1 MPMAKD
7 IASAAIKELQGLKD
21 KDIIQ
26 NSILADELDNVISRL
41 KDKSFRLAVV
51 GEFSSGK
58 STFLNAILKR
68 DLLKHGAVETTAT
81 LTQIDNIAKDQNG
94 DTFDVQ
100 YNNGK
105 EEKNLPIEKLTDY
118 TVTSSKVISVADE
131 VKKVVL
137 RTHIFDVDYPVS
149 LIDTPGLNG
158 VADNHREKTLNEI
171 KNAHA
176 CIYLLQVRGVNKSD
190 ADFIKYLSEYQK
202 NILFV
207 QNFIDELHDLEGETP
222 EQKIAAQRKILEEIF
237 KDSPDVNFDILGV
250 SARNALIAQD
260 KEAFPKYS
268 DEERKELMESSR
280 FETLLAKVQKLIKE
294 NLRAKKQQKDA
305 IQVALRILDQMHDI
319 AEIKIEQQKTDAL
332 ESGQYGKVKYY
343 TLLEEKLQKNKDK
356 YIKNIKNYVS
366 VEASDLK
373 RISDKKVVNDL
384 EEFRDEIEK
393 GIDDKL
399 QSDLR
404 LRKDELADFVY
415 NGELS
420 RKISQAIY
428 KVSQDLNVL
437 LSSGLQNIQDGAMMR
452 IEEYLGGTKVSVKT
466 EWGMLPKIV
475 ENDDTSILKD
485 GIKDKEREIEEL
497 KSQNNQIETEQQQ
510 LIDEYNKNR
519 LEMDEERGKLD
530 NLKVDYDQKIVN
542 LGSKPRIKRKQ
553 VTKTIEHTRGGLFG
567 RVLDF
572 FGTKTE
578 TYTETV
584 TNSKERDEWI
594 NKKNKIERE
603 YFSKQEQV
611 NLALANLNMKQQML
625 EDRSKELSNE
635 QDRVRAEIEA
645 QELAVKNEKELL
657 EVQKN
662 EARRE
667 YLDNIKKIAIKQL
680 TEHFNTV
687 SENLRTN
694 VASMLSDG
702 EQTITT
708 KALNIFNERFTER
721 LNEIKRS
728 LSEDNNTINENRL
741 NIDRTEIEKVIRNLE
756 ELV

>member
-1 MPMAKD
+1 MVKD
-7 IASAAIKELQGLKD
+7 IASTAIKELQGLKD

-58 STFLNAILKR
+58 STFLNAILKK

-81 LTQIDNIAKDQNG
+81 LTQIDNIAKGQND

-105 EEKNLPIEKLTDY
+105 EEKNLPIEKLQDY
-118 TVTSSKVISVADE
+118 TITSSKVISVADE

-260 KEAFPKYS
+260 KKAFPKYS

-280 FETLLAKVQKLIKE
+280 FETLLAEVQRLIKE

-373 RISDKKVVNDL
+373 RISDKKVVNYL

-404 LRKDELADFVY
+404 MRKDELADFVY

-420 RKISQAIY
+420 RKISQSIY

-452 IEEYLGGTKVSVKT
+452 IEEYLGGTKVAVKT
-466 EWGMLPKIV
+466 EWGALPKIV
-475 ENDDTSILKD
+475 ETDDTSILKD

-497 KSQNNQIETEQQQ
+497 KSQNNQIETEQRQ
-510 LIDEYNKNR
+510 LIDECKQNR

-530 NLKVDYDQKIVN
+530 NLKIDYDQKIFN
-542 LGSKPRIKRKQ
+542 LGSKPRFERKQ
-553 VTKTIEHTRGGLFG
+553 VTKTREIKRGGLFG
-567 RVLDF
+567 GILDF

-584 TNSKERDEWI
+584 TNSKERNKWI
-594 NKKNKIERE
+594 NKRNKIEQE

-625 EDRSKELSNE
+625 KDRSKELSGE
-635 QDRVRAEIEA
+635 QDRIRAAIKA
-645 QELAVKNEKELL
+645 QESRVKNEKELL
-657 EVQKN
+657 EVQRNK
-662 EARRE
+662 ARRE
-667 YLDNIKKIAIKQL
+667 HLNNIKKIAIKQL

-687 SENLRTN
+687 SENLRIN
-694 VASMLSDG
+694 IASMLSDG

-728 LSEDNNTINENRL
+728 LSEDKNTINENKL
-741 NIDRTEIEKVIRNLE
+741 NIDRAVIEKVMRNLE

>member
-1 MPMAKD
+1 MVKD
-7 IASAAIKELQGLKD
+7 IASTAIKELQGLKD

-58 STFLNAILKR
+58 STFLNAILKK

-81 LTQIDNIAKDQNG
+81 LTQIDNITKYQND

-100 YNNGK
+100 YINGE
-105 EEKNLPIEKLTDY
+105 EEKNLPIEKLKDY

-222 EQKIAAQRKILEEIF
+222 EQKIEAQRKILEEIF
-237 KDSPDVNFDILGV
+237 KDSPDVHFDILGV

-260 KEAFPKYS
+260 KETFPNIS
-268 DEERKELMESSR
+268 DEERKKLMESSR
-280 FETLLAKVQKLIKE
+280 FETLLAEVQRLIKE
-294 NLRAKKQQKDA
+294 NLKAKRQQKDA
-305 IQVALRILDQMHDI
+305 IKVALRILDQMHDI
-319 AEIKIEQQKTDAL
+319 AEIKIEQQKADAL
-332 ESGQYGKVKYY
+332 ESGEYGKVKYY

-366 VEASDLK
+366 VEVSDLK
-373 RISDKKVVNDL
+373 RISNKKVENDL
-384 EEFRDEIEK
+384 EEFRNEIEK

-404 LRKDELADFVY
+404 MRKDDLADFVY

-452 IEEYLGGTKVSVKT
+452 IEEYLGGAKVSVKT
-466 EWGMLPKIV
+466 EWKTIPKI
-475 ENDDTSILKD
+475 DQKKD
-485 GIKDKEREIEEL
+485 SAIKNEIELGEL
-497 KSQNNQIETEQQQ
+497 EIERLKMQGRQIENEQRR
-510 LIDEYNKNR
+510 LIDDYQQNR
-519 LEMDEERGKLD
+519 EEINEKQQNLD
-530 NLKVDYDQKIVN
+530 DLRLDYDQKIIS
-542 LGSKPRIKRKQ
+542 LGAKPSVERKQ
-553 VTKTIEHTRGGLFG
+553 ITKTRERYRGGIGFLDA
-567 RVLDF
+567 VL
-572 FGTKTE
+572 GPKIE
-578 TYTETV
+578 EYTETV
-584 TNSKERDEWI
+584 TDSTKRDSWI
-594 NKKNKIERE
+594 NKKNKVESD
-603 YFSKQEQV
+603 YHSKQERV
-611 NLALANLNMKQQML
+611 NMAINDLNMKQQL
-625 EDRSKELSNE
+625 LDDKTRELSSK
-635 QDRVRAEIEA
+635 QGRVKDAIKM
-645 QELAVKNEKELL
+645 QEKTLAMQKELL
-657 EVQKN
+657 EKQKKV
-662 EARRE
+662 ARRE
-667 YLDNIKKIAIKQL
+667 YLDNIKKIANNQI
-680 TEHFNTV
+680 TEHFDIV
-687 SENLRTN
+687 SVDFRTN
-694 VASMLSDG
+694 TSNMLGDG

-708 KALNIFNERFTER
+708 RALNIFNERFADR
-721 LNEIKRS
+721 INEIKRS
-728 LSEDNNTINENRL
+728 LSEDKNMINENKL
-741 NIDRTEIEKVIRNLE
+741 NIDRVEIEKVMQNLE

>member
-1 MPMAKD
+1 MVKD
-7 IASAAIKELQGLKD
+7 IASTAIKELQGLKD

-58 STFLNAILKR
+58 STFLNAILKK

-81 LTQIDNIAKDQNG
+81 LTQIDNIAKGQNE
-94 DTFDVQ
+94 DTFDVK
-100 YNNGK
+100 YINGG
-105 EEKNLPIEKLTDY
+105 EEKNLPIGKLKDY

-222 EQKIAAQRKILEEIF
+222 EQKIEAQRKILEEIF
-237 KDSPDVNFDILGV
+237 KDSPDVHFDILGV

-260 KEAFPKYS
+260 KETFPNIS
-268 DEERKELMESSR
+268 DEKRKELMESSR
-280 FETLLAKVQKLIKE
+280 FETLLAEVQRLIKE
-294 NLRAKKQQKDA
+294 NLKAKKQQKDA
-305 IQVALRILDQMHDI
+305 IKVALRILDQMHDI
-319 AEIKIEQQKTDAL
+319 AEIKIKQQKADAL
-332 ESGQYGKVKYY
+332 ESGEYGKVKYY

-373 RISDKKVVNDL
+373 RISNKKVENDL
-384 EEFRDEIEK
+384 AEFHDKIEK
-393 GIDDKL
+393 DMDNKL
-399 QSDLR
+399 QSDLKMK
-404 LRKDELADFVY
+404 KDDLADFVY

-428 KVSQDLNVL
+428 KVSQDLNIL

-452 IEEYLGGTKVSVKT
+452 IEEYLGGAKVSVKT
-466 EWGMLPKIV
+466 EWKTLPKIDQK
-475 ENDDTSILKD
+475 NDSA
-485 GIKDKEREIEEL
+485 IKNEIELGEL
-497 KSQNNQIETEQQQ
+497 EIKRLKMQGRQIENEQRQLINDYQQNREEINEQQQ
-510 LIDEYNKNR
+510 NLADLR
-519 LEMDEERGKLD
+519 L
-530 NLKVDYDQKIVN
+530 DYDQKIIS
-542 LGSKPRIKRKQ
+542 LGAKPSVERRQI
-553 VTKTIEHTRGGLFG
+553 TKTRKRYRGGIGFWDA
-567 RVLDF
+567 VL
-572 FGTKTE
+572 GPKSE
-578 TYTETV
+578 EYTETV
-584 TNSKERDEWI
+584 TDSTKRDSWI
-594 NKKNKIERE
+594 NKKNKVESD
-603 YFSKQEQV
+603 YHSKQEQV
-611 NLALANLNMKQQML
+611 NMAINDLNMKQQL
-625 EDRSKELSNE
+625 LDDRTRELSSK
-635 QDRVRAEIEA
+635 QDRV
-645 QELAVKNEKELL
+645 KNTIKMQKETIAMQKELL
-657 EVQKN
+657 EKQKKV
-662 EARRE
+662 ARRE
-667 YLDNIKKIAIKQL
+667 YLDNIKKIARNQL
-680 TEHFNTV
+680 TEHFNAV
-687 SENLRTN
+687 SVDLRTN
-694 VASMLSDG
+694 IVNMLGDG

-708 KALNIFNERFTER
+708 KALNIFNERFADR
-721 LNEIKRS
+721 INEIKRS
-728 LSEDNNTINENRL
+728 LSEDKNTINKNKL
-741 NIDRTEIEKVIRNLE
+741 NIDRAEIEKVMKNLE

>member
-1 MPMAKD
+1 MVKD
-7 IASAAIKELQGLKD
+7 IASTAIKELQGLKD

-58 STFLNAILKR
+58 STFLNAILKK

-81 LTQIDNIAKDQNG
+81 LTQIDNITKYQND

-100 YNNGK
+100 YINGE
-105 EEKNLPIEKLTDY
+105 EEKNLPIEKLKDY

-222 EQKIAAQRKILEEIF
+222 EQKIEAQRKILEEIF
-237 KDSPDVNFDILGV
+237 KDSPDVHFDILGV

-260 KEAFPKYS
+260 KETFPNIS
-268 DEERKELMESSR
+268 DEERKKLMESSR
-280 FETLLAKVQKLIKE
+280 FETLLAEVQRLIKE
-294 NLRAKKQQKDA
+294 NLKAKRQQKDA
-305 IQVALRILDQMHDI
+305 IKVALRILDQMHDI
-319 AEIKIEQQKTDAL
+319 AEIKIEQQKADAL
-332 ESGQYGKVKYY
+332 ESGEYGKVKYY

-373 RISDKKVVNDL
+373 RISNKKVENDL
-384 EEFRDEIEK
+384 EEFRNEIEK

-404 LRKDELADFVY
+404 MRKDDLADFVY

-452 IEEYLGGTKVSVKT
+452 IEEYLGGAKVSVKT
-466 EWGMLPKIV
+466 EWKTIPKI
-475 ENDDTSILKD
+475 NQKKD
-485 GIKDKEREIEEL
+485 SAIKNEIELGEL
-497 KSQNNQIETEQQQ
+497 EIERLKMQGRQIENEQRR
-510 LIDEYNKNR
+510 LIDDYQQNR
-519 LEMDEERGKLD
+519 EEINEKQQNLD
-530 NLKVDYDQKIVN
+530 DLRLDYDQKIIS
-542 LGSKPRIKRKQ
+542 LGAKPSVERKQ
-553 VTKTIEHTRGGLFG
+553 ITKTRERYRGGTGFLDTIFG
-567 RVLDF
+567 P
-572 FGTKTE
+572 KIE
-578 TYTETV
+578 EYTETV
-584 TNSKERDEWI
+584 PDSTKRDSWI
-594 NKKNKIERE
+594 NKKNKVESD
-603 YFSKQEQV
+603 YHSKQERV
-611 NLALANLNMKQQML
+611 NMAINDLNMKQQL
-625 EDRSKELSNE
+625 LDDKTRELSSK
-635 QDRVRAEIEA
+635 QGRVKDAIKM
-645 QELAVKNEKELL
+645 QEKTLAMQKELL
-657 EVQKN
+657 EKQKKV
-662 EARRE
+662 ARRE
-667 YLDNIKKIAIKQL
+667 YLDNIKKIANKQI
-680 TEHFNTV
+680 TEHFDIV
-687 SENLRTN
+687 SVDFRTN
-694 VASMLSDG
+694 ISNMLGDG

-708 KALNIFNERFTER
+708 RALNIFNERFADR
-721 LNEIKRS
+721 INEIKRS
-728 LSEDNNTINENRL
+728 LSEDKNMINENKL
-741 NIDRTEIEKVIRNLE
+741 NIDRAEIEKVMQNLE

>member
-1 MPMAKD
+1 MVKD
-7 IASAAIKELQGLKD
+7 IASTAIKELQGLKD

-58 STFLNAILKR
+58 STFLNAILKK

-81 LTQIDNIAKDQNG
+81 LTQIDNIAKGQND

-105 EEKNLPIEKLTDY
+105 EEKNLPIEKLQDY
-118 TVTSSKVISVADE
+118 TITSSKVISVADE

-260 KEAFPKYS
+260 KKAFPKYS
-268 DEERKELMESSR
+268 DEERKELMKSSR
-280 FETLLAKVQKLIKE
+280 FETLLAEVQRLIKE
-294 NLRAKKQQKDA
+294 NLKAKKQQKDT
-305 IQVALRILDQMHDI
+305 IKVALRILDQMHDI
-319 AEIKIEQQKTDAL
+319 AEIKIKQQKADAL
-332 ESGQYGKVKYY
+332 ESGEYGKVKYY
-343 TLLEEKLQKNKDK
+343 TLLEEKLKKNKDK
-356 YIKNIKNYVS
+356 YIKNIKNYVN
-366 VEASDLK
+366 VEVSDLK
-373 RISDKKVVNDL
+373 RISNKKVENDL
-384 EEFRDEIEK
+384 VEFHDKIEK
-393 GIDDKL
+393 DMDNKL
-399 QSDLR
+399 QSDLKMK
-404 LRKDELADFVY
+404 KDDLADFVY

-428 KVSQDLNVL
+428 KVSQDLNIL

-452 IEEYLGGTKVSVKT
+452 IEEYLGGAKVSVKT
-466 EWGMLPKIV
+466 EWKNLPKIDQK
-475 ENDDTSILKD
+475 NNSA
-485 GIKDKEREIEEL
+485 IKNEIELGEL
-497 KSQNNQIETEQQQ
+497 EIERLKMQGRQIENEQRR
-510 LIDEYNKNR
+510 LIDDYQQNR
-519 LEMDEERGKLD
+519 EEINEKQQNLD
-530 NLKVDYDQKIVN
+530 DLRLDYDQKIIS
-542 LGSKPRIKRKQ
+542 LGAKPSVERKQ
-553 VTKTIEHTRGGLFG
+553 ITKTRERYRGGLGF
-567 RVLDF
+567 LDTIL
-572 FGTKTE
+572 GPKIE
-578 TYTETV
+578 EYTETV
-584 TNSKERDEWI
+584 PDSTKRDSWI
-594 NKKNKIERE
+594 NKKNKVESDYHSNQER
-603 YFSKQEQV
+603 V
-611 NLALANLNMKQQML
+611 NMAINDLNMKQQL
-625 EDRSKELSNE
+625 LDDKTRELSSK
-635 QDRVRAEIEA
+635 QSRVKDAIKM
-645 QELAVKNEKELL
+645 QEKTLAMQKELL
-657 EVQKN
+657 EKQKKV
-662 EARRE
+662 ARRE
-667 YLDNIKKIAIKQL
+667 YLDNIKKIANKQL
-680 TEHFNTV
+680 TEHFDIV
-687 SENLRTN
+687 SVDFRTN
-694 VASMLSDG
+694 TANMLGDG

-708 KALNIFNERFTER
+708 RALNIFNERFADR
-721 LNEIKRS
+721 INEIKRS
-728 LSEDNNTINENRL
+728 LSEDKNMINENKL
-741 NIDRTEIEKVIRNLE
+741 NIDRAEIEKVMQNLE

>member
-1 MPMAKD
+1 MVKD
-7 IASAAIKELQGLKD
+7 IASTAIKELQGLKD

-58 STFLNAILKR
+58 STFLNAILKK

-81 LTQIDNIAKDQNG
+81 LTQIDNIAKGQNE

-100 YNNGK
+100 YVNGG
-105 EEKNLPIEKLTDY
+105 EEKNLPIGKLKDY

-222 EQKIAAQRKILEEIF
+222 EQKIEAQRKILEEIF
-237 KDSPDVNFDILGV
+237 KDSPDVHFDILGV

-260 KEAFPKYS
+260 KETFPNIS
-268 DEERKELMESSR
+268 DEKRKELMESSR
-280 FETLLAKVQKLIKE
+280 FETLLAEVQRLIKE
-294 NLRAKKQQKDA
+294 NLKAKKQQKDA
-305 IQVALRILDQMHDI
+305 IKVALRILDQMHDI
-319 AEIKIEQQKTDAL
+319 AEIKIKQQKADAL
-332 ESGQYGKVKYY
+332 ESGEYGKVKYY

-373 RISDKKVVNDL
+373 RISNKKVENDL
-384 EEFRDEIEK
+384 EEFRNEIEK

-404 LRKDELADFVY
+404 MRKDDLADFVY

-452 IEEYLGGTKVSVKT
+452 IEEYLGGAKVSVKT
-466 EWGMLPKIV
+466 EWKTIPKI
-475 ENDDTSILKD
+475 DQKKD
-485 GIKDKEREIEEL
+485 SAIKNEIELGEL
-497 KSQNNQIETEQQQ
+497 EIERLKMQGRQIENEQRR
-510 LIDEYNKNR
+510 LIDDYQQNR
-519 LEMDEERGKLD
+519 EEINEKQQNLD
-530 NLKVDYDQKIVN
+530 DLRLDYDQKIIS
-542 LGSKPRIKRKQ
+542 LGAKPSVERKQ
-553 VTKTIEHTRGGLFG
+553 ITKTRERYRGGLGF
-567 RVLDF
+567 LDTIL
-572 FGTKTE
+572 GPKIE
-578 TYTETV
+578 EYTETV
-584 TNSKERDEWI
+584 PDSTKRDSWI
-594 NKKNKIERE
+594 NKKNKVESD
-603 YFSKQEQV
+603 YHSKQERV
-611 NLALANLNMKQQML
+611 NMAINDLNMKQQL
-625 EDRSKELSNE
+625 LDDKTRELSSK
-635 QDRVRAEIEA
+635 QSRVKDAIKM
-645 QELAVKNEKELL
+645 QEKTLAMQKELL
-657 EVQKN
+657 EKQKKV
-662 EARRE
+662 ARRE
-667 YLDNIKKIAIKQL
+667 YLDNIKKIANKQL
-680 TEHFNTV
+680 AEHFDIV
-687 SENLRTN
+687 SVDFRTN
-694 VASMLSDG
+694 TANMLGDG

-708 KALNIFNERFTER
+708 RALNIFNERFADR
-721 LNEIKRS
+721 INEIKRS
-728 LSEDNNTINENRL
+728 LSEDKNMINENKL
-741 NIDRTEIEKVIRNLE
+741 NIDRAEIEKVMQNLE

>member
-1 MPMAKD
+1 MVKD
-7 IASAAIKELQGLKD
+7 IASTAIKELQGLKD

-58 STFLNAILKR
+58 STFLNAILKK

-81 LTQIDNIAKDQNG
+81 LTQIDNIAKGQNE

-100 YNNGK
+100 YINGG
-105 EEKNLPIEKLTDY
+105 EEKNLPIGKLKDY

-222 EQKIAAQRKILEEIF
+222 EQKIEAQRKILEEIF
-237 KDSPDVNFDILGV
+237 KDSPDVHFDILGV

-260 KEAFPKYS
+260 KETFPNIS
-268 DEERKELMESSR
+268 DEKRKELMESSR
-280 FETLLAKVQKLIKE
+280 FETLLAEVQRLIKE
-294 NLRAKKQQKDA
+294 NLKAKKQQKDA
-305 IQVALRILDQMHDI
+305 IKVALRILDQMHDI
-319 AEIKIEQQKTDAL
+319 AEIKIKQQKADAL
-332 ESGQYGKVKYY
+332 ESGEYGKVKYY

-373 RISDKKVVNDL
+373 RISNKKVENDL
-384 EEFRDEIEK
+384 EEFRNEIEK

-404 LRKDELADFVY
+404 MRKDDLADFVY

-452 IEEYLGGTKVSVKT
+452 IEEYLGGAKVSVKT
-466 EWGMLPKIV
+466 EWKTIPKI
-475 ENDDTSILKD
+475 DQKKD
-485 GIKDKEREIEEL
+485 SAIKNEIELGEL
-497 KSQNNQIETEQQQ
+497 EIERLKMQGRQIENEQRR
-510 LIDEYNKNR
+510 LIDDYQQNR
-519 LEMDEERGKLD
+519 EEINEKQQNLD
-530 NLKVDYDQKIVN
+530 DLRLDYDQKIIS
-542 LGSKPRIKRKQ
+542 LGAKPSVERKQ
-553 VTKTIEHTRGGLFG
+553 ITKTRERYRGGLGF
-567 RVLDF
+567 LDTIL
-572 FGTKTE
+572 GPKIE
-578 TYTETV
+578 EYTETV
-584 TNSKERDEWI
+584 PDSTKRDSWI
-594 NKKNKIERE
+594 NKKNKVESD
-603 YFSKQEQV
+603 YHSKQERV
-611 NLALANLNMKQQML
+611 NMAINDLNMKQQL
-625 EDRSKELSNE
+625 LDDKTRELSSK
-635 QDRVRAEIEA
+635 QSRVKDAIKM
-645 QELAVKNEKELL
+645 QEKTLAMQKELL
-657 EVQKN
+657 EKQKKV
-662 EARRE
+662 ARRE
-667 YLDNIKKIAIKQL
+667 YLDNIKKIANKQL
-680 TEHFNTV
+680 AEHFDIV
-687 SENLRTN
+687 SVDFRTN
-694 VASMLSDG
+694 TANMLGDG

-708 KALNIFNERFTER
+708 RALNIFNERFADR
-721 LNEIKRS
+721 INEIKRS
-728 LSEDNNTINENRL
+728 LSEDKNMINENKL
-741 NIDRTEIEKVIRNLE
+741 NIDRAEIEKVMQNLE

>member
-1 MPMAKD
+1 MVKD
-7 IASAAIKELQGLKD
+7 IASTAIKELQGLKD

-58 STFLNAILKR
+58 STFLNAILKK

-81 LTQIDNIAKDQNG
+81 LTQIDNIAKGQND

-105 EEKNLPIEKLTDY
+105 EEKNLPIEKLQDY
-118 TVTSSKVISVADE
+118 TITSSKVISVADE

-260 KEAFPKYS
+260 KKAFPKYS
-268 DEERKELMESSR
+268 DEERKELMKSSR
-280 FETLLAKVQKLIKE
+280 FETLLAEVQRLIKE

-319 AEIKIEQQKTDAL
+319 AEIKIEQQKNDAL

-404 LRKDELADFVY
+404 MRKDELADFVY

-428 KVSQDLNVL
+428 KVSQNLNVL

-466 EWGMLPKIV
+466 EWETLPKI
-475 ENDDTSILKD
+475 EQKDDSA
-485 GIKDKEREIEEL
+485 IKSEIEFGELELEEL
-497 KSQNNQIETEQQQ
+497 KTQGRQIENEQRKLINEYQQ
-510 LIDEYNKNR
+510 NR
-519 LEMDEERGKLD
+519 EEMNEKQQDLD
-530 NLKVDYDQKIVN
+530 NLRLAYDQKIIG
-542 LGSKPRIKRKQ
+542 LGTKPRIERKQ
-553 VTKTIEHTRGGLFG
+553 ITKTRERYRGGLGFWDAILG
-567 RVLDF
+567 P
-572 FGTKTE
+572 E
-578 TYTETV
+578 IEEYTETV
-584 TNSKERDEWI
+584 TDSTKRDSWI
-594 NKKNKIERE
+594 NKKNKIELD
-603 YFSKQEQV
+603 YSSKQERV
-611 NLALANLNMKQQML
+611 NMSLADLNMKQQL
-625 EDRSKELSNE
+625 LDDKAKELSGK
-635 QDRVRAEIEA
+635 QDRVKNKIRMQEAIIAE
-645 QELAVKNEKELL
+645 KKEVL
-657 EVQKN
+657 ERERKV
-662 EARRE
+662 ARRE
-667 YLDNIKKIAIKQL
+667 YLDNIKKIARKQL
-680 TEHFNTV
+680 TDHFNTV
-687 SENLRTN
+687 SENLRIN
-694 VASMLSDG
+694 IENMLSDG

-708 KALNIFNERFTER
+708 KALNIFNERFAER

-728 LSEDNNTINENRL
+728 ISEDKNTINENRL
-741 NIDRTEIEKVIRNLE
+741 NIDRAEIEKVMRNLE
-756 ELV
+756 RLV

>member
-1 MPMAKD
+1 MVKD
-7 IASAAIKELQGLKD
+7 IASTAIKELQGLKD

-58 STFLNAILKR
+58 STFLNAILKK

-81 LTQIDNIAKDQNG
+81 LTQIDNITKYQND

-100 YNNGK
+100 YINGE
-105 EEKNLPIEKLTDY
+105 EEKNLPIEKLKDY

-222 EQKIAAQRKILEEIF
+222 EQKIEAQRKILEEIF
-237 KDSPDVNFDILGV
+237 KDSPDVHFDILGV

-260 KEAFPKYS
+260 KETFPNIS
-268 DEERKELMESSR
+268 DEERKKLMESSR
-280 FETLLAKVQKLIKE
+280 FETLLAEVQRLIKE
-294 NLRAKKQQKDA
+294 NLKAKRQQKDA
-305 IQVALRILDQMHDI
+305 IKVALRILDQMHDI
-319 AEIKIEQQKTDAL
+319 AEIKIEQQKADAL
-332 ESGQYGKVKYY
+332 ESGEYGKVKYY

-373 RISDKKVVNDL
+373 RISNKKVENDL
-384 EEFRDEIEK
+384 EEFRNEIEK

-404 LRKDELADFVY
+404 MRKDDLADFVY

-452 IEEYLGGTKVSVKT
+452 IEEYLGGAKVSVKT
-466 EWGMLPKIV
+466 EWKTIPKI
-475 ENDDTSILKD
+475 DQKKD
-485 GIKDKEREIEEL
+485 SAIKNEIELGEL
-497 KSQNNQIETEQQQ
+497 EIERLKMQGRQIENEQRR
-510 LIDEYNKNR
+510 LIDDYQQNR
-519 LEMDEERGKLD
+519 EEINEKQQNLD
-530 NLKVDYDQKIVN
+530 DLRLDYDQKIIS
-542 LGSKPRIKRKQ
+542 LGAKPSVERKQ
-553 VTKTIEHTRGGLFG
+553 ITKTRERYRGGIGFLDA
-567 RVLDF
+567 VL
-572 FGTKTE
+572 GPKIE
-578 TYTETV
+578 EYTETV
-584 TNSKERDEWI
+584 TDSTKRDSWI
-594 NKKNKIERE
+594 NKKNKVESD
-603 YFSKQEQV
+603 YHSKQERV
-611 NLALANLNMKQQML
+611 NMAINDLNMKQQL
-625 EDRSKELSNE
+625 LDDKTRELSSK
-635 QDRVRAEIEA
+635 QGRVKDAIKM
-645 QELAVKNEKELL
+645 QEKTLAMQKELL
-657 EVQKN
+657 EKQKKV
-662 EARRE
+662 ARRE
-667 YLDNIKKIAIKQL
+667 YLDNIKKIANNQI
-680 TEHFNTV
+680 TEHFDIV
-687 SENLRTN
+687 SVDFRTN
-694 VASMLSDG
+694 TSNMLGDG

-708 KALNIFNERFTER
+708 RALNIFNERFADR
-721 LNEIKRS
+721 INEIKRS
-728 LSEDNNTINENRL
+728 LSEDKNMINENKL
-741 NIDRTEIEKVIRNLE
+741 NIDRVEIEKVMQNLE